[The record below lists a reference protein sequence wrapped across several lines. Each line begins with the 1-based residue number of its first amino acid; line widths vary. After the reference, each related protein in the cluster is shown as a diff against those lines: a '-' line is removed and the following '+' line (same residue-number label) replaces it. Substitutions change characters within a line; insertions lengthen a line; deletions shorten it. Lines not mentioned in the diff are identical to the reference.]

1 MDGSHAAKE
10 PEKWSFHLG
19 YSEVEQWVV
28 SKAISHLR
36 LEKTNWV
43 VPRGHLEL
51 SSLKVRR

>member
-51 SSLKVRR
+51 SSLKVRI